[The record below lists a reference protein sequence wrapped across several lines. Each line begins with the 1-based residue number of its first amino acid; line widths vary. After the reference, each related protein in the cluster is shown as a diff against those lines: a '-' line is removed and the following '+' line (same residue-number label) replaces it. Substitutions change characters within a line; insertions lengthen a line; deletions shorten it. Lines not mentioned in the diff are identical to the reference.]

1 MKQDDTP
8 PPTDPSDP
16 SAGNLSEL
24 LARHRGAL
32 IKFIERNAQGLLKH
46 ETADDL
52 AQGIHLRAMKQ
63 VDQFEYRGERE
74 FLAWLYVVGKQHI
87 GDRHDYWSALRRDA
101 GNALRITVSDASA
114 SESGGVNPPTM
125 GSGPATFAMR
135 RELVEI
141 ASRTI
146 ACLLPR
152 DQQVIRATCRGD
164 SIADIAKELGIAY
177 DAAEK
182 AKARAFERFKKTFEL
197 VSRNARPS

>member
-1 MKQDDTP
+1 MDGERP
-8 PPTDPSDP
+8 E
-16 SAGNLSEL
+16 LSEL

-32 IKFIERNAQGLLKH
+32 MKFVERNAQGLLKH
-46 ETADDL
+46 ESADDL
-52 AQGIHLRAMKQ
+52 TQGVHLRAMKQ
-63 VDQFEYRGERE
+63 VEQFEYRGERE
-74 FLAWLYVVGKQHI
+74 FLAWLHVIAKQHI

-101 GNALRITVSDASA
+101 GSALRITVSDGSA
-114 SESGGVNPPTM
+114 STAGGVNPPSL

-135 RELVEI
+135 REMIEI
-141 ASRTI
+141 ASRAI

-152 DQQVIRATCRGD
+152 DQQLVRAACRGD

-197 VSRNARPS
+197 VARNARP